1 MKNIQEWIHVK
12 FFLLLFQIIGL
23 MPLVVGNNGHG
34 NLESSSIGEESSSIP
49 ENFRKYLYSSL
60 PLDARQFLDHFR
72 QTSVDLLIS
81 KLSRVP
87 LQKHILIHFD
97 DLPEWRVK
105 RRSSNGPVEGG
116 AAGSIFSFKVIEP
129 SSHGVTQTDREYF
142 NIVRT
147 ENGVSDF
154 FRFLPRK
161 KDEGGMKKKKGQLKH
176 RPKFIYHRVPGS
188 SVLPFSGENQYQNR
202 TKDVAAVSIAKPRS
216 LV

>member
-116 AAGSIFSFKVIEP
+116 AAGSIFSFK
-129 SSHGVTQTDREYF
+129 
-142 NIVRT
+142 
-147 ENGVSDF
+147 
-154 FRFLPRK
+154 
-161 KDEGGMKKKKGQLKH
+161 LKH

>member
-1 MKNIQEWIHVK
+1 
-12 FFLLLFQIIGL
+12 